1 VSPQVSSFKSRIS
14 NFKFPTGPAILKTA
28 SQTKF
33 KPLPASDGIEFA
45 SLFDDIQP
53 KESSDK
59 KMKTQM
65 TIADYF
71 DKARFQ
77 MMKGN
82 MGGDGD
88 NSGQSVHNEFENVLK
103 RVSAGQE
110 AASPATLWKRN
121 LADYRA
127 NAIKTMARAIC
138 PEAPSDASTA
148 GETVLKS
155 EIPIQNV
162 HESPLNAFKSDTNDP
177 EKNDMN
183 KPSEAL
189 SKKTTGRQRID
200 SCIENS
206 ALKYNVPKELIQSVI
221 QAESGFRANV
231 VSGSGA
237 MGLMQLMPGT
247 ASDLG
252 VSNPFD
258 VEQNIDGGTRY
269 LKKMLDRFDGDVKL
283 ALAAYNAG
291 PGAVDKYGGLPPY
304 RETRRYVQRVLND
317 YQENA

>member
-1 VSPQVSSFKSRIS
+1 
-14 NFKFPTGPAILKTA
+14 
-28 SQTKF
+28 
-33 KPLPASDGIEFA
+33 
-45 SLFDDIQP
+45 
-53 KESSDK
+53 
-59 KMKTQM
+59 MKTQM

-77 MMKGN
+77 MIKGN

-88 NSGQSVHNEFENVLK
+88 NSNQSARNEFENVLK

-110 AASPATLWKRN
+110 ISAPATLWKRN

-127 NAIKTMARAIC
+127 NAIRTMARTMP
-138 PEAPSDASTA
+138 PEATSDLAAA
-148 GETVLKS
+148 GETVVKS
-155 EIPIQNV
+155 EITTQKA
-162 HESPLNAFKSDTNDP
+162 HERPLNAFKRDTSDPEQHEVDKPSDTLPD
-177 EKNDMN
+177 
-183 KPSEAL
+183 
-189 SKKTTGRQRID
+189 KTTRRQRID
-200 SCIENS
+200 SCIENT

-221 QAESGFRANV
+221 QAESGFRTNV
-231 VSGSGA
+231 VSQCGA
-237 MGLMQLMPGT
+237 IGLMQLMPGT
-247 ASDLG
+247 ARDLG

-291 PGAVDKYGGLPPY
+291 PGAVEKYGGLPPY

-317 YQENA
+317 YQENV